1 MTNIYYT
8 GTYNVIG
15 ANNTVQGNSI
25 YIECVFPPSLSVKS
39 CYISVI
45 GITSKNKT
53 FIKNSTSDHT
63 AQAFIDLPAGNYTVY
78 VYDVKNGIPLTSI
91 LPAIIIRNIQ
101 VDVTIYMQS
110 TPSELILYIWPH
122 WSYSHHT
129 TVSPTLN
136 STEGTTPITDGSC
149 KFIHYDND

>member
-1 MTNIYYT
+1 MTNIHYT

-15 ANNTVQGNSI
+15 ANYTVQGNSI
-25 YIECVFPPSLSVKS
+25 YMECVFPPSLSVKS

-45 GITSKNKT
+45 GITSKNKM
-53 FIKNSTSDHT
+53 FVNNSTSDHT
-63 AQAFIDLPAGNYTVY
+63 VQGYIDDLPAGNYIVY
-78 VYDVKNGIPLTSI
+78 VYDVENGIPLTSI

-110 TPSELILYIWPH
+110 TTPSELILYIWPH
-122 WSYSHHT
+122 WLYSHHT

-136 STEGTTPITDGSC
+136 STEGTTPITDGLC
-149 KFIHYDND
+149 K